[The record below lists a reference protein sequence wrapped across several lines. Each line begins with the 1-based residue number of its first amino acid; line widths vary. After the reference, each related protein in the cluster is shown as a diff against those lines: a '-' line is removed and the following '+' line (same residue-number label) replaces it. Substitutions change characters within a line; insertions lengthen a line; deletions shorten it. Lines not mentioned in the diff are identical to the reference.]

1 MSDLTPNALGQQWV
15 NAGLSRHKM
24 EDYNHPNAR
33 FFYVSFGI
41 VSRESGSMGYTS
53 CTSITTYGAQPNL
66 HKLEKDM
73 SENGR
78 YGVTVLNIVE
88 FTKNEFT
95 KFLCDYTPST
105 EQTLVYPATFQECP
119 ETGWFVVKF
128 RDVPGAITQG
138 QTFEEAVDMAQDAL
152 QMMLADEETIPTPSN
167 PQLGDVCI
175 TVSL

>member
-15 NAGLSRHKM
+15 NAGLSKHRM

-41 VSRESGSMGYTS
+41 VSNTSSSSGYTS

-66 HKLEKDM
+66 HKLEKDL
-73 SENGR
+73 SDNGR
-78 YGVTVLNIVE
+78 YGVTVLNIIE
-88 FTKNEFT
+88 FTKDEFT

-105 EQTLVYPATFQECP
+105 EQTLTYPATFTQCN
-119 ETGWFVVKF
+119 ETDWFVVTF

-152 QMMLADEETIPTPSN
+152 KLMLEDEDVIPTPSN
-167 PQLGDVCI
+167 PKLGDVCI
-175 TVSL
+175 TVTL